1 MSVMRSIMLQKIKA
15 RLETFV
21 GENSC
26 TISKPALTRGPTG
39 APGSGHVIVASDVP
53 CRIID
58 GSSET
63 EEIGDQQAI
72 LEKYKLIVPVGT
84 ELGVKYRVTV
94 DDGNT
99 YKILDIISRYSE
111 SVDAQAMITRE
122 R

>member
-1 MSVMRSIMLQKIKA
+1 MSVVRDRLIQKIQA

-26 TISKPALTRGPTG
+26 TISRPALTKGPTG
-39 APGSGHVIVASDVP
+39 AASSGKVIVASAVP

-63 EEIGDQQAI
+63 EDIGDQHAI
-72 LEKYKLIVPVGT
+72 LERYKLIVPVGT
-84 ELGVKYRVTV
+84 ELGVGYIVTV

-99 YKILDIISRYSE
+99 YNILDIITRHSE
-111 SVDAQAMITRE
+111 SVDAQAMMTRE

>member
-1 MSVMRSIMLQKIKA
+1 MSAVRDRLIQKIQA

-21 GENSC
+21 GENTC
-26 TISKPALTRGPTG
+26 TISKPARTKGPTG
-39 APGSGHVIVASDVP
+39 HPGSGHVIVASDVP

-63 EEIGDQQAI
+63 DEIGDQHAI
-72 LEKYKLIVPVGT
+72 LEKYKLIVAVGT
-84 ELGVKYRVTV
+84 ELGVNYSVTV

-99 YKILDIISRYSE
+99 YSILDIISRHSE
-111 SVDAQAMITRE
+111 SVDAQAMMTRE